1 MIRFS
6 TGLCVLLLL
15 LAAPAP
21 ALAQRAQAH
30 QHFDA
35 GNQAYA
41 AGDYRGAV
49 AAYEQALGAGYASG
63 ALYLNLGNAYYR
75 LDEIGQ
81 AIRYYEKARRLIP
94 DDPRLRH
101 NLTIARAR
109 TVDSFS
115 QIPPPFWRPW
125 WNRLLI
131 YVGALPFFIAAVMLL
146 AVGAGAI
153 AYRIRTGRRTPWLRR
168 TRTLALLLGGLLL
181 AVALA
186 ASLSHRL
193 DRRAVVIEPIATL
206 REAPEAN
213 AAEAVTLH
221 EGTVFEVLDR
231 QEGWVEARLPNG
243 VTGWLLAKVTAD
255 V

>member
-1 MIRFS
+1 MMRFS
-6 TGLCVLLLL
+6 IGLFSLLMLL
-15 LAAPAP
+15 VDPSS
-21 ALAQRAQAH
+21 ALAQPVEARQ
-30 QHFDA
+30 QFDA
-35 GNQAYA
+35 GNQAFA

-49 AAYEQALGAGYASG
+49 AAYEQVLDAGYTSG
-63 ALYLNLGNAYYR
+63 ALYLNLGNAYFR

-81 AIRYYEKARRLIP
+81 AIRYYEKARRFIP

-109 TVDSFS
+109 TTDSFS

-131 YVGALPFFIAAVMLL
+131 HIGALPFFIAAVLL
-146 AVGAGAI
+146 LTVGAGVI

-168 TRTLALLLGGLLL
+168 TRALAFLLGGLLL
-181 AVALA
+181 VVAFA
-186 ASLSHRL
+186 ASLSNRL
-193 DRRAVVIEPIATL
+193 DQRAVVIEPVATL
-206 REAPEAN
+206 REEPQPNAVEAL
-213 AAEAVTLH
+213 TLH
-221 EGTVFEVLDR
+221 EGTVFDVLDR

-243 VTGWLLAKVTAD
+243 VTGWLPAEATAD